1 MKFILTH
8 LVAIATLFVL
18 LACLAWSQLKQDHR
32 KQSHRSIRRAGVR
45 AFTRLERFALLFV
58 VPMSLLSTWCHRMVG
73 DNRIVLANYIAQPGG
88 DEDSKLADAAI
99 TRRSLVKIGSDE
111 NHIALC
117 GVGDIPLGATRDG
130 SCTAASILVS
140 FAQFGIY
147 SRELEG
153 FASGAIAAGDLLV
166 AGANGAVRTLPVTTG
181 TYYII
186 GRAKMAAA
194 DTTPVVYIPT
204 FPVQRVVA

>member
-8 LVAIATLFVL
+8 LVAIVTILAL
-18 LACLAWSQLKQDHR
+18 LACLAWNQFKQDHR
-32 KQSHRSIRRAGVR
+32 KQSRRSIQRAGVR
-45 AFTRLERFALLFV
+45 AFTPLERFALLFV
-58 VPMSLLSTWCHRMVG
+58 KPMSILSTWCHRMMG
-73 DNRIVLANYIAQPGG
+73 DNRIVLANYIATPGG
-88 DEDSKLADAAI
+88 DEDTKLSDAAI
-99 TRRSLVKIGSDE
+99 TRRSLVKLGSDE
-111 NHIALC
+111 NHIAPA

-130 SCTAASILVS
+130 SALAAGVLVS

-153 FASGAIAAGDLLV
+153 VASGAIAAGDLLV
-166 AGANGAVRTLPVTTG
+166 PGANGTVRTLPNATG

-194 DTTPVVYIPT
+194 DTLPVVYIPT